1 MLRVDI
7 ILGSTRLGRNG
18 EDQYPID
25 FWVFNT
31 GLSIKL
37 ALRPPTLSIP
47 LYKLCL
53 HENLLIS

>member
-37 ALRPPTLSIP
+37 AKTPYIYPIIQIMSAF
-47 LYKLCL
+47 
-53 HENLLIS
+53 